1 MNVLMNQIIYLNYKK
16 MIVQNIQLF
25 IYQFINSLDSKSIYK
40 LLTTKQNR
48 SRSWQVLLETMSHG
62 FCSHNFRLSL
72 S

>member
-1 MNVLMNQIIYLNYKK
+1 